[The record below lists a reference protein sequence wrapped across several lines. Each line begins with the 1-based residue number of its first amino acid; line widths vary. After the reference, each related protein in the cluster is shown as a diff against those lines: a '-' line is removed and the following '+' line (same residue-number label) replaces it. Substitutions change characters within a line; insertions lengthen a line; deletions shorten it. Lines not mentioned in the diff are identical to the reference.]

1 MGQKVSPVGLRI
13 GINKDWESK
22 WYASNKDFS
31 KYVLCDIKIREYLDK
46 ELKNCAVSN
55 ITIER
60 NKKRTN
66 VIINTAK
73 PGVIIGR
80 AGADIEKRK
89 KDLQK
94 LTGETIYISIVE
106 IKQPDLNASLVAE
119 NIATQLENRV
129 SFRVAQKRAIRNVMK
144 AGAKGVKT
152 LLSGRLGGAEIARS
166 EGYKEGTIPLH
177 TLRADIDYASKT
189 AMTIYGKIGV
199 KVWIY
204 KGEILPA
211 KGKKGGIENVNA
223 KENKIS

>member
-1 MGQKVSPVGLRI
+1 MGQKVSPVGFRI

-22 WYASNKDFS
+22 WYAGNKDFS
-31 KYVLCDIKIREYLDK
+31 KFLNADIKIREYLEK
-46 ELKNCAVSN
+46 ELKSCAVSSV
-55 ITIER
+55 TIER

-73 PGVIIGR
+73 PGMIIGR

-94 LTGETIYISIVE
+94 ITGETIYISIVE
-106 IKQPDLNASLVAE
+106 IKQPDLNAALVAE
-119 NIATQLENRV
+119 SIATQLENRV
-129 SFRVAQKRAIRNVMK
+129 SYRVAQKRAIRNVMK

-152 LLSGRLGGAEIARS
+152 LLSGRLAGAEIARS
-166 EGYKEGTIPLH
+166 EGYKEGVVPLH

-189 AMTIYGKIGV
+189 AQTIYGKIGV

-204 KGEILPA
+204 KGEILPVKA
-211 KGKKGGIENVNA
+211 KKGGIEDVNT

>member
-1 MGQKVSPVGLRI
+1 MGQKVSPVGLRV
-13 GINKDWESK
+13 GINRDWESK

-31 KYVLCDIKIREYLDK
+31 KYVISDIKIREYLEK
-46 ELKNCAVSN
+46 ELKNCAASS

-73 PGVIIGR
+73 PGMIIGR

-94 LTGETIYISIVE
+94 ITGETIYISIVE
-106 IKQPDLNASLVAE
+106 IKQPDLNAALVAE
-119 NIATQLENRV
+119 SIATQLENRV
-129 SFRVAQKRAIRNVMK
+129 SYRVAQKRAIRNVMK

-152 LLSGRLGGAEIARS
+152 LLSGRLAGAEIARS
-166 EGYKEGTIPLH
+166 EGYKEGTVPLH

-189 AMTIYGKIGV
+189 AHTIYGKIGV

-204 KGEILPA
+204 KGEILPVKA
-211 KGKKGGIENVNA
+211 KKGGIEDVNT

>member
-22 WYASNKDFS
+22 WYAPSKDFA
-31 KYVLCDIKIREYLDK
+31 KYLNLDIKIREYLDK

-55 ITIER
+55 VVIER

-73 PGVIIGR
+73 PGMIIGR
-80 AGADIEKRK
+80 GGADIERRK
-89 KDLQK
+89 KYLQK
-94 LTGETIYISIVE
+94 LTGEVIYISIVE

-129 SFRVAQKRAIRNVMK
+129 SFRVAQKRAIKNTMK

-152 LLSGRLGGAEIARS
+152 LLSGRLGGADIARS
-166 EGYKEGTIPLH
+166 EGYKEGTVPLH
-177 TLRADIDYASKT
+177 TLRADIDYASRAAQT
-189 AMTIYGKIGV
+189 TCGKVGV

-204 KGEILPA
+204 KGEILPVKA
-211 KGKKGGIENVNA
+211 KKGGIEDVNT
-223 KENKIS
+223 KENKVS